1 MKCDLHVHTSYSF
14 DSNASPKEIVEK
26 AIKEGIDCLAISDHG
41 EIKGAFEAIEYAK
54 GKPIL
59 IIPGIEV
66 KSKEGDILGLNVK
79 EKIPNGLS
87 AKETIRR
94 IKEQSG
100 FVIIPH
106 PFGLFCKFRGNLKEL
121 IKEIDAIEI
130 LNASIFGNGNEIA
143 KKFAKE
149 NKFPFTVGTDS
160 HFPNF
165 IGKCYLEIPG
175 ENLPVGEIF
184 EKIKNKEGR
193 VVGKEAGF
201 FEKVADHLKRNLVKI
216 QKICRRKKERNLKKL
231 KI

>member
-1 MKCDLHVHTSYSF
+1 MKCDLHIHTCYSF
-14 DSNASPKEIVEK
+14 DSNASPKEIVDK
-26 AIKEGIDCLAISDHG
+26 AIRKGIDCLAITDHG
-41 EIKGAFEAIEYAK
+41 EVKGALEAIEYAK

-79 EKIPNGLS
+79 EKISNKLW
-87 AKETIRR
+87 AKETIKR
-94 IKEQSG
+94 IKEQGG

-149 NKFPFTVGTDS
+149 NNLPFTVGTDS

-175 ENLPVGEIF
+175 ENLSIEEIF
-184 EKIKNKEGR
+184 ERIKKKEGK
-193 VVGKEAGF
+193 VVGKEASF
-201 FEKVADHLKRNLVKI
+201 FEKVIDHLKRNSVKI
-216 QKICRRKKERNLKKL
+216 QKYVGGKKRK
-231 KI
+231 I

>member
-1 MKCDLHVHTSYSF
+1 MKCDLHVHTNYSF
-14 DSNASPKEIVEK
+14 DSNTSPKEIVDK
-26 AIKEGIDCLAISDHG
+26 AIKEGINCLAITDHS
-41 EIKGAFEAIEYAK
+41 EIKGALEAIEYAK

-79 EKIPNGLS
+79 EKIPNKLS
-87 AKETIRR
+87 ARETIRR
-94 IKEQSG
+94 IKEQGG
-100 FVIIPH
+100 FVVIPH

-121 IKEIDAIEI
+121 IKEIDAIEV

-149 NKFPFTVGTDS
+149 NNLPFTVGTDS

-175 ENLPVGEIF
+175 ENLSIEEIF
-184 EKIKNKEGR
+184 ERIKKKEGR
-193 VVGKEAGF
+193 IVGKEVSF
-201 FEKVADHLKRNLVKI
+201 FEKAIDHLKRNFVKV
-216 QKICRRKKERNLKKL
+216 QKYVGRKKR

>member
-1 MKCDLHVHTSYSF
+1 MKCDLHVHTNCSF
-14 DSNASPKEIVEK
+14 DSNVSPKEIVDK
-26 AIKEGIDCLAISDHG
+26 AIKEGIDCLAITDHG
-41 EIKGAFEAIEYAK
+41 EIKGALEAMEYAK

-94 IKEQSG
+94 IKKQGG
-100 FVIIPH
+100 FIVIPH

-121 IKEIDAIEI
+121 IKEIDAIEV

-149 NKFPFTVGTDS
+149 NNLPFTVGTDS
-160 HFPNF
+160 HFSNF

-175 ENLPVGEIF
+175 ENLSIKEIF
-184 EKIKNKEGR
+184 EKIKEKKGEII
-193 VVGKEAGF
+193 GKEANF
-201 FEKVADHLKRNLVKI
+201 FEKVTDHLKRNFVKI
-216 QKICRRKKERNLKKL
+216 QKYVGRKKRE
-231 KI
+231 I

>member
-1 MKCDLHVHTSYSF
+1 MKCDFHVHTGYSF
-14 DSNASPKEIVEK
+14 DSNASPREIVDK
-26 AIKEGIDCLAISDHG
+26 AIKEGIDCLAITDHG
-41 EIKGAFEAIEYAK
+41 EVKGALEAMEYSK

-94 IKEQSG
+94 IKERGG
-100 FVIIPH
+100 FVVIPH
-106 PFGLFCKFRGNLKEL
+106 PFGLFCKFKGNLKEL

-143 KKFAKE
+143 KEFAKE
-149 NKFPFTVGTDS
+149 NNLPFTVGTDS
-160 HFPNF
+160 HFTNF

-175 ENLPVGEIF
+175 ENLSIEEIF
-184 EKIKNKEGR
+184 KRIKKRGGKI
-193 VVGKEAGF
+193 VGKEANF
-201 FEKVADHLKRNLVKI
+201 FEKVTDHLKRNFVKI
-216 QKICRRKKERNLKKL
+216 QKYVGRKKRE
-231 KI
+231 I

>member
-1 MKCDLHVHTSYSF
+1 MMNCDFHIHTGYSF
-14 DSNASPKEIVEK
+14 DSNSSPKEIVDK
-26 AIKEGIDCLAISDHG
+26 AIKEGIDCLGITDHG
-41 EIKGAFEAIEYAK
+41 EVKGALEAMEYAK

-87 AKETIRR
+87 AKETIKR
-94 IKEQSG
+94 IKERGG
-100 FVIIPH
+100 FVVIPH

-149 NKFPFTVGTDS
+149 NNLPFTVGTDS

-175 ENLPVGEIF
+175 ENLSIKEIF
-184 EKIKNKEGR
+184 ERIKKKEGR
-193 VVGKEAGF
+193 IVSKEVSF
-201 FEKVADHLKRNLVKI
+201 FEKAIDHLRRNFVKV
-216 QKICRRKKERNLKKL
+216 QKYVGRKKR

>member
-1 MKCDLHVHTSYSF
+1 MKCDFHIHTHYSY
-14 DSNASPKEIVEK
+14 DSNSSPKEIVDK
-26 AIKEGIDCLAISDHG
+26 AIKERIDCLAITDHG
-41 EIKGAFEAIEYAK
+41 EVKGALEAIEYAK
-54 GKPIL
+54 EKPIL

-87 AKETIRR
+87 AKETIKR
-94 IKEQSG
+94 IKERGG
-100 FVIIPH
+100 FVVIPH

-130 LNASIFGNGNEIA
+130 LNASIFGNGNEM
-143 KKFAKE
+143 AKE
-149 NKFPFTVGTDS
+149 FVKENNLPFTVGTDS

-175 ENLPVGEIF
+175 ENLSIEEIF
-184 EKIKNKEGR
+184 EKIKKKEGKI
-193 VVGKEAGF
+193 VGREASF
-201 FEKVADHLKRNLVKI
+201 LEKVIDHLRRNIVKV
-216 QKICRRKKERNLKKL
+216 QKYVGRKKR

>member
-1 MKCDLHVHTSYSF
+1 MKCNLHVHTGYSF
-14 DSNASPKEIVEK
+14 DSNSSPKEIVDK
-26 AIKEGIDCLAISDHG
+26 AIKEGIDCLAITDHG
-41 EIKGAFEAIEYAK
+41 EVKGALEAMEYAK

-66 KSKEGDILGLNVK
+66 KSKEGDVLGLNVK

-87 AKETIRR
+87 AKETIRK
-94 IKEQSG
+94 IKEQGG

-149 NKFPFTVGTDS
+149 NNLPFTVGTDS

-175 ENLPVGEIF
+175 ENLSIEEIF
-184 EKIKNKEGR
+184 ERIKKKEGKI
-193 VVGKEAGF
+193 VGKEAGF
-201 FEKVADHLKRNLVKI
+201 FEKVIDHLRRNFVK
-216 QKICRRKKERNLKKL
+216 LKKHVGG
-231 KI
+231 KKRKV

>member
-1 MKCDLHVHTSYSF
+1 MKCDLHVHTGYSF
-14 DSNASPKEIVEK
+14 DSNSSPKEIVDK
-26 AIKEGIDCLAISDHG
+26 AIKEGIECLAITDHG
-41 EIKGAFEAIEYAK
+41 EVKGALEVMEYAK

-66 KSKEGDILGLNVK
+66 KSKEGDVLGLNVK

-87 AKETIRR
+87 AKETIRK
-94 IKEQSG
+94 IKEQGG

-149 NKFPFTVGTDS
+149 NNLPFTVGTDS

-175 ENLPVGEIF
+175 ENLSIEEIF
-184 EKIKNKEGR
+184 ERIKKKEGKI
-193 VVGKEAGF
+193 VGKEAGF
-201 FEKVADHLKRNLVKI
+201 FEKVIDHLRRNFVKI
-216 QKICRRKKERNLKKL
+216 QKHVGGKKRKV
-231 KI
+231 

>member
-1 MKCDLHVHTSYSF
+1 MKCDFHVHTGYSF
-14 DSNASPKEIVEK
+14 DSNASPREIVDK
-26 AIKEGIDCLAISDHG
+26 AIKEGIDCLAITDHG
-41 EIKGAFEAIEYAK
+41 EVKGALEAMEYSK

-94 IKEQSG
+94 IKERGG
-100 FVIIPH
+100 FVVIPH
-106 PFGLFCKFRGNLKEL
+106 PFGLFCKFKGNLKEL

-143 KKFAKE
+143 KEFAKE
-149 NKFPFTVGTDS
+149 NNLPFTVGTDS
-160 HFPNF
+160 HFTNF

-175 ENLPVGEIF
+175 ENLSIEEIF
-184 EKIKNKEGR
+184 KRIKNRGGKI
-193 VVGKEAGF
+193 VGKEANF
-201 FEKVADHLKRNLVKI
+201 FEKVTDHLKRNFVKI
-216 QKICRRKKERNLKKL
+216 QKYVGRKKRE
-231 KI
+231 I

>member
-1 MKCDLHVHTSYSF
+1 MKCDFHVHTGYSF
-14 DSNASPKEIVEK
+14 DSNSSPKEIVDK
-26 AIKEGIDCLAISDHG
+26 AIEEGINCLAITDHS
-41 EIKGAFEAIEYAK
+41 EIKGAFEAIEHAK

-94 IKEQSG
+94 IKERGG
-100 FVIIPH
+100 FVVIPH

-143 KKFAKE
+143 KEFAKE
-149 NKFPFTVGTDS
+149 NNLPFTVGTDS

-165 IGKCYLEIPG
+165 IGKCYLEIPE
-175 ENLPVGEIF
+175 ENLSIEEIF
-184 EKIKNKEGR
+184 EKIKKKEGR
-193 VVGKEAGF
+193 IVSKEVSF
-201 FEKVADHLKRNLVKI
+201 FEKVIDHLRRNFVKV
-216 QKICRRKKERNLKKL
+216 QKYAGRKKREV
-231 KI
+231 